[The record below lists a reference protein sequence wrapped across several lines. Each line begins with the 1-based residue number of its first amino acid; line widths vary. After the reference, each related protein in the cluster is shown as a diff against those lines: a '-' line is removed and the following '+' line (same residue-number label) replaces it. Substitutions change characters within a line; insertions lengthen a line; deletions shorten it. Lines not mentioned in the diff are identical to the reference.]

1 MNAALLRC
9 MLKTNAQ
16 TIFSY
21 AIGMVFYLWML
32 LWVYPSIASS
42 SALNTVLKA
51 MPQSMLRLFG
61 MQAGMQQLGDYLAGE
76 FYGLIFIIIMA
87 VYTLATA
94 SKLMA
99 RLVDRGPMA
108 YLLASPVSRVRIAC
122 TQAIVLLVGL
132 FTIGA
137 FTTIGGLIGA
147 AWIVKNAHLD
157 TGRFVQLN
165 LIGCLLF
172 AVIAG
177 YSFLCSCAVNDEKK
191 ALGTS
196 AVLTLV
202 LYGLNMVGK
211 LSDKVAWM
219 KDLSLFTT
227 FDPQGILHAHVH
239 VLGTALGLAASA
251 VILFAAGVLVFRG
264 RELPL

>member
-87 VYTLATA
+87 VYTLPTA
-94 SKLMA
+94 SK
-99 RLVDRGPMA
+99 
-108 YLLASPVSRVRIAC
+108 
-122 TQAIVLLVGL
+122 
-132 FTIGA
+132 
-137 FTTIGGLIGA
+137 
-147 AWIVKNAHLD
+147 
-157 TGRFVQLN
+157 
-165 LIGCLLF
+165 
-172 AVIAG
+172 
-177 YSFLCSCAVNDEKK
+177 
-191 ALGTS
+191 
-196 AVLTLV
+196 
-202 LYGLNMVGK
+202 
-211 LSDKVAWM
+211 
-219 KDLSLFTT
+219 
-227 FDPQGILHAHVH
+227 
-239 VLGTALGLAASA
+239 
-251 VILFAAGVLVFRG
+251 
-264 RELPL
+264 